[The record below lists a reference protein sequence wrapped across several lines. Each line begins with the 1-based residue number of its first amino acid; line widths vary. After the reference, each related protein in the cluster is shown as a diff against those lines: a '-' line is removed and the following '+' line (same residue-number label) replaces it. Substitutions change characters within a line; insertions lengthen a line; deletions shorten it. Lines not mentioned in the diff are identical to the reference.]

1 MASEEGDAFL
11 SMVGVAEAEKPPA
24 GQFGRARG
32 ITLGQLQV
40 SQMASLESVCL
51 CRQVLFMSHCLYQ
64 PHRLRVERPGTPENA
79 PEGFWLAVTF

>member
-1 MASEEGDAFL
+1 MSLIASEEGDAFL

-40 SQMASLESVCL
+40 SQMASLESVSVARFCL
-51 CRQVLFMSHCLYQ
+51 CPTVDTSPIDCVLSARALLKMHQRASGW
-64 PHRLRVERPGTPENA
+64 R
-79 PEGFWLAVTF
+79 